1 MKGHL
6 HVMSLL
12 LFQRVDIKDSS
23 LALQH
28 TVATDCKLSIS
39 NYWVALYFFIL
50 INKIFL
56 FKLTSQIR

>member
-12 LFQRVDIKDSS
+12 SFQRVDIEDFS

-28 TVATDCKLSIS
+28 TVASNCKLSFS
-39 NYWVALYFFIL
+39 NVFIE
-50 INKIFL
+50 
-56 FKLTSQIR
+56 